1 MPREKAR
8 IFLLAKIF
16 EKAKLV
22 LPSKDYKSFVPSHT
36 VNPARKNKKYG
47 GIIMSLKVKL
57 ISTISAFILVLSML
71 FVGVFA
77 ATNNFTINLKG
88 NVEFNIDDS
97 TLYIKDIRLSD
108 GLTAGET
115 IDSFLPGFAKE
126 SFDLDF
132 GSITSDSGT
141 VVIEIDVI
149 NTTTTAYSASSESS
163 ISNATLSVSGTI
175 AGDSVPIAQVAT
187 YTGISGTIQI
197 TIQTTSLATIN
208 LNNIMINI
216 TESAGYN
223 FTFINSTSTE
233 TARTIYIRVDEGE
246 VQTIESGQEVKLY
259 GKSIYISDTRSDF
272 EIGSYSM
279 MGEIELYAPSP
290 GGVSYAL
297 TINEGSPIWNDGT
310 EWAIPDPVPNGN
322 IYLFDSSARSFVG
335 IGTMTENTVIEFSGG
350 MVG

>member
-1 MPREKAR
+1 
-8 IFLLAKIF
+8 
-16 EKAKLV
+16 
-22 LPSKDYKSFVPSHT
+22 
-36 VNPARKNKKYG
+36 
-47 GIIMSLKVKL
+47 MSLKVKL

-149 NTTTTAYSASSESS
+149 NTTATAYSASSESS

-223 FTFINSTSTE
+223 VTFINNSSTTVYVRTDNNVIQTVNSSE
-233 TARTIYIRVDEGE
+233 TRYLNGYIFYLAFS
-246 VQTIESGQEVKLY
+246 ESSLNVSGT
-259 GKSIYISDTRSDF
+259 SINSV
-272 EIGSYSM
+272 
-279 MGEIELYAPSP
+279 GEIVLYAPGTSS
-290 GGVSYAL
+290 GFLYNINVEGLGSWGYDGVDWYGTLGRLESIFTLNLEKDY
-297 TINEGSPIWNDGT
+297 TIEL
-310 EWAIPDPVPNGN
+310 ENGEAYN
-322 IYLFDSSARSFVG
+322 
-335 IGTMTENTVIEFSGG
+335 
-350 MVG
+350 